1 MGSAADVIAISTI
14 YVNTNLAAAGG
25 IIAAMAL
32 TQMLYKKVD
41 LSLALNGA
49 IAGLVSITAGPDT
62 PSPLMAI
69 MIGAVGG
76 ILVVIIVPL
85 LDKLRIDDVVG
96 AISAHLVAGI
106 WGTIAV
112 PLTNSDASL
121 GTQLIGIVS
130 IGAFVVLASSI
141 FWLILKYTMGIRSSE
156 EGEDIGLDRAELGM
170 EAYPEFGRGS
180 PMA

>member
-1 MGSAADVIAISTI
+1 
-14 YVNTNLAAAGG
+14 
-25 IIAAMAL
+25 
-32 TQMLYKKVD
+32 
-41 LSLALNGA
+41 
-49 IAGLVSITAGPDT
+49 
-62 PSPLMAI
+62 MAI